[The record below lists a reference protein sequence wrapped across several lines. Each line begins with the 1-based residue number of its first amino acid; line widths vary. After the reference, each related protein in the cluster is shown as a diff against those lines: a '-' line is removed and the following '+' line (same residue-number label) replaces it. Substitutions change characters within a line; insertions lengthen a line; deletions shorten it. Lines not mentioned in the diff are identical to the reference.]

1 MQAMVQG
8 HITNAEFD
16 MSSPRGAAA
25 ICGPNIRQAGHR
37 SAYLE
42 QFGAY

>member
-8 HITNAEFD
+8 QITNAEFD
-16 MSSPRGAAA
+16 TSSPPRVAA

-37 SAYLE
+37 SACLE